1 MWTPLDER
9 FPPPT
14 EPRFSASCTYC
25 GGEIYVGDAV
35 TIFADG
41 ERTHDGDCEDAHMAA
56 ELGRVRTI
64 AE

>member
-1 MWTPLDER
+1 MTDFDR
-9 FPPPT
+9 FLPPN
-14 EPRFSASCTYC
+14 EPRVSANCAWC
-25 GGEIYVGDAV
+25 NDAIYVGDAV

>member
-1 MWTPLDER
+1 MSAFER
-9 FPPPT
+9 FQESVEPPV
-14 EPRFSASCTYC
+14 SANCAWC
-25 GGEIYVGDAV
+25 NDAIYVGDAV

-41 ERTHDGDCEDAHMAA
+41 ERTHDGECEVAHMAA